1 MNENAEPG
9 FDGAADEERPTV
21 ASFGRWLRLEREL
34 RQLSR
39 EDVVRAT
46 RLTASVID
54 GLESG
59 ERERMPPAGYVYG
72 YLRTYAGALG
82 LDADDVVLRWQEV
95 EGIVEAP
102 EPPRRGLPV
111 RLVAFAAGGAALAAL
126 AAMAAVWFLR

>member
-1 MNENAEPG
+1 VSEI
-9 FDGAADEERPTV
+9 DGAGAVEADDAERPSV
-21 ASFGRWLRLEREL
+21 AGFGRWLRLEREL

-39 EDVVRAT
+39 DDVVRAT

-59 ERERMPPAGYVYG
+59 ERERMPPSGYVYG

-95 EGIVEAP
+95 EGAEEPP
-102 EPPRRGLPV
+102 EPPRRALPV
-111 RLVAFAAGGAALAAL
+111 RAIAIGAAGVAVAALAFAWIL
-126 AAMAAVWFLR
+126 H